1 MRKEERLTRA
11 EDFAA
16 LRRHG
21 RTVSD
26 RLLVMKAR
34 PNALEVSRFGFAVGG
49 RLGKAVVRNKI
60 KRRLRE
66 IVRLLGVQ
74 PGLDVLL
81 IARNGAVDADYD
93 SLKRSVASLI
103 DRADVRKAVL
113 ETSPRS
119 K

>member
-1 MRKEERLTRA
+1 
-11 EDFAA
+11 
-16 LRRHG
+16 
-21 RTVSD
+21 
-26 RLLVMKAR
+26 MKIR
-34 PNALEVSRFGFAVGG
+34 PNALQVSRFGFAVGG

-81 IARNGAVDADYD
+81 IARTGALDADYE
-93 SLKRSVASLI
+93 SLKRSVASLMAS
-103 DRADVRKAVL
+103 ADVQTTAVDAP
-113 ETSPRS
+113 TRS

>member
-1 MRKEERLTRA
+1 MRKEERLTRT

-16 LRRHG
+16 LRRRGH
-21 RTVSD
+21 TVSD
-26 RLLVMKAR
+26 RLLVMKIR
-34 PNALEVSRFGFAVGG
+34 PNELQVSRFGFAVGG

-81 IARNGAVDADYD
+81 IARNGALDADYD
-93 SLKRSVASLI
+93 SLKHSVASLM
-103 DRADVRKAVL
+103 DRADVRTSAVKA
-113 ETSPRS
+113 PARS